1 MFSKTYLTSAIVLAL
16 TAPNVIAAETPEE
29 NTEVIQVKGI
39 RGSLNKAL
47 SIKRDEVQ
55 IVDAIVAED
64 IGKFPDN
71 NVVEALQRL
80 TGVQVTDRGA
90 GEVSTVSIRGLN
102 DVTTTVNGRNLFT
115 ATGRSVALADIPASL
130 LRQVDVYKT
139 RSANLLGSGIA
150 GQIDIKTQRP
160 FNFQGDKV
168 VLAAR
173 GIYQEQA
180 EEFDPNVSLLAS
192 TRWESDL
199 GEFGA
204 LVNFSYAET
213 NYRDQSVTPGAFVPF
228 MTDNPTG
235 PYGAYERIFL
245 DRPDVTESPIWEA
258 GLDQGLPNEAGSTI
272 DINGQPTEYLLSRD
286 AIFQSDY
293 TGKRERPAANISLQW
308 APNEDSEYL
317 FEAFYNGY
325 RNSSNNALLFAYADA
340 WWDLEN
346 ATAPVTYDGTNVV
359 KERTVYSGS
368 GFTSGDYVDG
378 KTDSYVYALGG
389 KWYLSADLMIKSE
402 LIYQE
407 SEYNE
412 SFFAMRFN
420 GGYYGLDMDFNA
432 DDGLPAYQYLD
443 NPGTADTDESDLTRA
458 DAWTV
463 ADLYDN
469 GAKRKGEATT
479 FKVDGEYYLDAGI
492 FTKLMFGAR
501 YDARKAEEHARDA
514 TNNNDNHGG
523 EPLGLGPV
531 SSYDAGLINTTAG
544 FFDGEAD
551 IPTSWISANGA
562 YIQENRDEF
571 RQLYK
576 LDPVLL
582 ELQKRFE
589 IEEDTAELYLQTNF
603 ETELNGHILDGQ
615 FGVRYTDVQTD
626 MTFIEKKTPDNL
638 NPAITTADASTTKL
652 LPSLMVRYELT
663 DDVMVRLAYGETLRR
678 PDFAQLNSNITYV
691 EDTTNKGYGTASGG
705 NPNLKPTESKNYDLS
720 LEWYFADSSS
730 VYGAL
735 FKREIEGFIT
745 DFANLIYYD
754 GPLAAEDEYMVS
766 QPDNASN
773 GELKGAEF
781 GLVYFPDNLPQA
793 LDGFGIQAS
802 YTWLDSTQDIPRV
815 EDGEVTGTDTTKMF
829 GVSDSSYSVVFA
841 YEKENYD
848 MRLSY
853 VWREDFLASNE
864 ARAFANPLGI
874 YRKPETSVDFQLS
887 VDVTEDLVVTF
898 DATNL
903 TDEIY
908 QSYYGDETLYN
919 LGNAI
924 YSRTFALGARYS
936 F

>member
-1 MFSKTYLTSAIVLAL
+1 MFSKTYLTSAIIVAL
-16 TAPNVIAAETPEE
+16 SAQTAVAVAAESTPEE

-102 DVTTTVNGRNLFT
+102 DVTTTVNGRNIFT
-115 ATGRSVALADIPASL
+115 ASGRSVALADIPASL
-130 LRQVDVYKT
+130 LGQVNVYKT

-180 EEFDPNVSLLAS
+180 EEIDPNVSLLAS
-192 TRWESDL
+192 TRWESNL

-204 LVNFSYAET
+204 LVNISYAET

-228 MTDNPTG
+228 ATDNPTA

-245 DRPDVTESPIWEA
+245 DHPDVAENPIWEA
-258 GLDQGLPNEAGSTI
+258 GLDQGLSNQPGSTI

-308 APNEDSEYL
+308 APNADSEYL

-325 RNSSNNALLFAYADA
+325 RNQSNNALLFAYADA
-340 WWDLEN
+340 WWALDG
-346 ATAPVTYDGTNVV
+346 ADAPVTFDGTNII
-359 KERTVYSGS
+359 KERTVYSTS
-368 GFTSGDYVDG
+368 GFTSGDFVDA

-389 KWYLSADLMIKSE
+389 KWYLTEDLMVKSE
-402 LIYQE
+402 LIYQQ

-420 GGYYGLDMDFNA
+420 GGYYGLEMDFNA

-443 NPGTADTDESDLTRA
+443 NPETADIDESDLTRA

-479 FKVDGEYYLDAGI
+479 LKVDGEYYLDAGI

-501 YDARKAEEHARDA
+501 YDARKAEESARDI
-514 TNNNDNHGG
+514 TGIG
-523 EPLGLGPV
+523 SGLV
-531 SSYDAGLINTTAG
+531 SSYDAGLINTTTG

-551 IPTSWISANGA
+551 IPTSWISADGA
-562 YIQENRDEF
+562 YIQAHRDEF
-571 RQLYK
+571 REMYAFPAEQLA
-576 LDPVLL
+576 
-582 ELQKRFE
+582 LQKLFE
-589 IEEDTAELYLQTNF
+589 VEEDTVELYLQTDF
-603 ETELNGHILDGQ
+603 ETDLNGHILDGQ

-626 MTFIEKKTPDNL
+626 MLFIEKDTFVRSSD
-638 NPAITTADASTTKL
+638 DASTTKL
-652 LPSLMVRYELT
+652 LPSLMVRYEIT
-663 DDVMVRLAYGETLRR
+663 DDVMVRFAYGETLRR
-678 PDFAQLNSNITYV
+678 PDFAQLNSNINYI

-720 LEWYFADSSS
+720 LEWYFADTSS
-730 VYGAL
+730 VHATL

-745 DFANLIYYD
+745 DFANLVYYD
-754 GPLAAEDEYMVS
+754 GPSAAEDEYMLS

-773 GELKGAEF
+773 GELKGAEI
-781 GLVYFPDNLPQA
+781 GLVYFPDNLPTT
-793 LDGFGIQAS
+793 LDGFGVQAS

-815 EDGEVTGTDTTKMF
+815 ENGEVVGTDTTKMF

-853 VWREDFLASNE
+853 VWREDFLAANE

-874 YRKPETSVDFQLS
+874 YRRPETSVDFQLS

-903 TDEIY
+903 TNEIY
-908 QSYYGDETLYN
+908 QSYYGDEDLYN